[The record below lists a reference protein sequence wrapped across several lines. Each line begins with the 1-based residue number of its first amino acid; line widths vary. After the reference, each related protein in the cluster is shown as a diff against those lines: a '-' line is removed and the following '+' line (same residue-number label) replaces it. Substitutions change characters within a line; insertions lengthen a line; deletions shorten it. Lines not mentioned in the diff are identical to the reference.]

1 MNINL
6 EKIDETTAKI
16 VVNVEEADYA
26 ARVTEELKKIGR
38 THTIPGFRKGHVPTE
53 QLRRRFGRE
62 VKSDVINREVIDKV
76 FDYIKENNLKVLG
89 EPLPVE
95 TKEISLEEKDYTFE
109 YEIGMAPAI
118 DFTLD
123 KAVHL
128 PYYEIEVSDE
138 MIGQQDE
145 GLRKRFG
152 KRENSEEVDNTAI
165 VKGVI
170 MELNED
176 GTIKET
182 EDAIQVTNGMIGVF
196 QIPDADQKALFLGK
210 KINDKV
216 RFNAAKLCA
225 GNLPELASM
234 LNIDRERAAEIT
246 SDFEM
251 AISEIMIVKLAE
263 HNQEFFDEVF
273 GRDKV
278 HNEEE
283 YLAAVKAMIAADLV
297 QYSDYRFRE
306 DAEKKLLADYGNFE
320 LPKEFL
326 KKWLLARNPEAT
338 AEQIDADFDNILKSL
353 RWQLIKEHIAAQ
365 TGLKIEEEDLKMFAR
380 ALAQRQLAQYG
391 ITNMDE
397 ETVNGMAERILNDK
411 QYHERIVEQVGD
423 AKLYNTIK
431 NAVTLDVEVLSID
444 AFQKMVNPAEAAE

>member
-1 MNINL
+1 
-6 EKIDETTAKI
+6 
-16 VVNVEEADYA
+16 
-26 ARVTEELKKIGR
+26 
-38 THTIPGFRKGHVPTE
+38 
-53 QLRRRFGRE
+53 
-62 VKSDVINREVIDKV
+62 
-76 FDYIKENNLKVLG
+76 VLG

-95 TKEISLEEKDYTFE
+95 SKEITLDQKEYTFE
-109 YEIGMAPAI
+109 YEIGLAPEI
-118 DFTLD
+118 SLVLD
-123 KAVHL
+123 KNVHL
-128 PYYEIEVSDE
+128 PYYEIEVTDE

-145 GLRKRFG
+145 AMRKRFG
-152 KRENSEEVDNTAI
+152 KRENSEEVDDTAI

-176 GTIKET
+176 GAIKEG
-182 EDAIQVTNGMIGVF
+182 EDAIQVTNGMIVVF
-196 QIPDADQKALFLGK
+196 QIADAEQRALFTGK

-216 RFNAAKLCA
+216 RFNAAKLCG

-234 LNIDRERAAEIT
+234 LNIERERAAEVT

-273 GRDKV
+273 GRDKI
-278 HNEEE
+278 HTEDE
-283 YLAAVKAMIAADLV
+283 YKDAVKGMIAADLM
-297 QYSDYRFRE
+297 QYSDYKFRD

-338 AEQIDADFDNILKSL
+338 AEQIDADFDNILSSL
-353 RWQLIKEHIAAQ
+353 RWQLIKEHVAQQ
-365 TGLKIEEEDLKMFAR
+365 TGLKIEEEDLKGFAR

-391 ITNMDE
+391 ITNMDD

-411 QYHERIVEQVGD
+411 QYHSRIVEQVGD
-423 AKLYNTIK
+423 MKLYNAIK
-431 NAVTLDVEVLSID
+431 EAVALDTNNVSLE
-444 AFQKMVNPAEAAE
+444 AFQEMMKPQTEAAE